1 MTEVIGAAGASAR
14 WTARLP
20 LRLRW
25 PDAVLP
31 ASMIV
36 VHVAE
41 VAIGRMKLP
50 DIDYDEFLS
59 PPEEPAP
66 LPNHVGVKKV
76 L

>member
-1 MTEVIGAAGASAR
+1 
-14 WTARLP
+14 
-20 LRLRW
+20 
-25 PDAVLP
+25 
-31 ASMIV
+31 MIV

-41 VAIGRMKLP
+41 AAIGRMKLP
-50 DIDYDEFLS
+50 DLDYDEFIS